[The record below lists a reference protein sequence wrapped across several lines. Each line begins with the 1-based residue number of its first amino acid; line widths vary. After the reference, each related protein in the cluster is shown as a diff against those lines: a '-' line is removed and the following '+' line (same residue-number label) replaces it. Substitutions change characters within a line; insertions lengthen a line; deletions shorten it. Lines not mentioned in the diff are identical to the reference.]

1 MTGVRKRFGATVALE
16 GVDLLVGPGEV
27 HALIGENGAG
37 KSTLVKILSGA
48 IDPDA
53 GAMTL
58 DGRPYKPANPHDARR
73 QGIAMIYQ
81 ELNLSPHLTVEANV
95 MLGIEQTRF
104 GILRRS
110 AMRQRV
116 LSALAELRHPDIRPD
131 ARVRELSIGAQQ
143 LIEVA
148 RALVTEA
155 RIIVMDEPTS
165 SLTQEDTAAL
175 FNLIRR
181 LRDRGVSIIY
191 ISHFLEEVQ
200 AVADRFT
207 VLRDG
212 RVTGTGSVSESTTEQ
227 IIEMMVGRRLDEM
240 FPHRPHEPGDV
251 VLELQ
256 EFSGQRFPLDVQL
269 TLRRGEI
276 LGIAGL
282 IGAGRTELLR
292 AMFGLDAVRSGR
304 VTIAVAGAARVTDR
318 GAPPGRRLAQ
328 GVGMLSEDR
337 KGEGLALPMSLA
349 DNMTLSRLGSVGRW
363 GFLNLRRQ
371 RRAAGRWI
379 ERLDIRT
386 EGPEQAAWHLSGGNQ
401 QKLAVA
407 RLLHQD
413 ADILLLDEPTRGID
427 VGAKVQVFRLMGE
440 LAAQGKAVLF
450 VSSYLPELLGM
461 CDRIAVMS
469 RGRLVAVR
477 PTSAWT
483 EQDIMAAATGGHA
496 ASLTT

>member
-1 MTGVRKRFGATVALE
+1 
-16 GVDLLVGPGEV
+16 
-27 HALIGENGAG
+27 
-37 KSTLVKILSGA
+37 
-48 IDPDA
+48 
-53 GAMTL
+53 
-58 DGRPYKPANPHDARR
+58 
-73 QGIAMIYQ
+73 
-81 ELNLSPHLTVEANV
+81 
-95 MLGIEQTRF
+95 
-104 GILRRS
+104 
-110 AMRQRV
+110 
-116 LSALAELRHPDIRPD
+116 
-131 ARVRELSIGAQQ
+131 
-143 LIEVA
+143 
-148 RALVTEA
+148 
-155 RIIVMDEPTS
+155 
-165 SLTQEDTAAL
+165 
-175 FNLIRR
+175 
-181 LRDRGVSIIY
+181 
-191 ISHFLEEVQ
+191 
-200 AVADRFT
+200 
-207 VLRDG
+207 
-212 RVTGTGSVSESTTEQ
+212 
-227 IIEMMVGRRLDEM
+227 
-240 FPHRPHEPGDV
+240 
-251 VLELQ
+251 
-256 EFSGQRFPLDVQL
+256 
-269 TLRRGEI
+269 
-276 LGIAGL
+276 
-282 IGAGRTELLR
+282 
-292 AMFGLDAVRSGR
+292 MFGLDAVRSGR

-318 GAPPGRRLAQ
+318 GAPPGSRLAQ

-349 DNMTLSRLGSVGRW
+349 DNVTLSRLGSVGRW

-450 VSSYLPELLGM
+450 VSSYLPELLGI